1 MKKLILVIAL
11 GVSGFVSLVSFSQS
25 NTKPKILGIDA
36 DKFFFDDSVFLSQ
49 HKIDEQ
55 KLKISILKEIN
66 AQRKLNHVQ
75 LLTLHNAAENKKA
88 AIWCDTLVK
97 RKIISHDNEYMK
109 NTNTNRV
116 TSEIVVGHYI
126 TCIKFKQTTDIYTVI
141 AKLAVDSWMG
151 SPEHR
156 VLMLDPSIS
165 IAAIGS
171 AFGVPSAA
179 KYGIISSST
188 ARFY

>member
-1 MKKLILVIAL
+1 MKTLAFTISIL
-11 GVSGFVSLVSFSQS
+11 VSLVAFSQS
-25 NTKPKILGIDA
+25 NTKQQILGIDA

-66 AQRKLNHVQ
+66 AQRKLHHVQ
-75 LLTLHNAAENKKA
+75 PLTLHNAAENKKA

-126 TCIKFKQTTDIYTVI
+126 IRINFEQPTDIYTVI
-141 AKLAVDSWMG
+141 AKQAVDNWMG
-151 SPEHR
+151 SPQHR

-179 KYGIISSST
+179 KYGIIGSST

>member
-1 MKKLILVIAL
+1 MKKLAFTISIL
-11 GVSGFVSLVSFSQS
+11 VSLVSFSQMTS
-25 NTKPKILGIDA
+25 EQMVKQMLYN
-36 DKFFFDDSVFLSQ
+36 DSVFLSQ

-66 AQRKLNHVQ
+66 AQRKLNHLQ
-75 LLTLHNAAENKKA
+75 PLTLHNAAENKKA
-88 AIWCDTLVK
+88 AIWCDTVVK
-97 RKIISHDNEYMK
+97 RKMLSHDHEYMK

-116 TSEIVVGHYI
+116 QSEIVAGYSI
-126 TCIKFKQTTDIYTVI
+126 TPSDFEQPTDIYTVI

-151 SPEHR
+151 SPQHR
-156 VLMLDPSIS
+156 VLMLSPSIS

-171 AFGVPSAA
+171 AFNKPNTTL
-179 KYGIISSST
+179 YGMIGSST

>member
-1 MKKLILVIAL
+1 MKKLAFTISIL
-11 GVSGFVSLVSFSQS
+11 VSLVSFSQMTS
-25 NTKPKILGIDA
+25 EQMVKQMLYN
-36 DKFFFDDSVFLSQ
+36 DSVFLSQ

-66 AQRKLNHVQ
+66 AQRKLNHLQ
-75 LLTLHNAAENKKA
+75 PLTLHTAAENKKA
-88 AIWCDTLVK
+88 AIWCDTIVK
-97 RKIISHDNEYMK
+97 RKMLSHDHEYMK

-116 TSEIVVGHYI
+116 QSEIVAGYYI
-126 TCIKFKQTTDIYTVI
+126 TPIEFEQTTDIYTVI

-151 SPEHR
+151 SPQHR
-156 VLMLDPSIS
+156 VLMLSPSIS

-171 AFGVPSAA
+171 AFNKPNTTL
-179 KYGIISSST
+179 YGMIGSST